1 MLGYFIFYS
10 IITGGLK
17 LFMKE
22 EIEVKF
28 LNIEPREIEK
38 KLKKIGAKKIF
49 DKFYRRRIFDY
60 PDLRLHKKG
69 AWIRIRDEGGKTT
82 LTFKQRLGI
91 KSHDG
96 KINDEGMREI
106 EIEVKGFGETA
117 NFLRS
122 IGLKEKFYEENR
134 RIRYKLGEI
143 EFDIDFWPKLKPYLE
158 IEAPSWEEIDKAIDL
173 LEFDAKDKKIF
184 STYQIYQLAG
194 INEEDYREITFQ
206 GLTKK

>member
-1 MLGYFIFYS
+1 
-10 IITGGLK
+10 
-17 LFMKE
+17 MKE

-184 STYQIYQLAG
+184 STYLIYQLAG

>member
-1 MLGYFIFYS
+1 
-10 IITGGLK
+10 
-17 LFMKE
+17 MKE